1 MIQLKWS
8 HYPVAVEKHE
18 IPSVAGTEN
27 LPSVERVGAVLG
39 NVKTGCVGRMDDEA
53 IWEYNELIP
62 ENREHTRIGLG
73 QLHY

>member
-1 MIQLKWS
+1 M
-8 HYPVAVEKHE
+8 
-18 IPSVAGTEN
+18 AGTEN

-62 ENREHTRIGLG
+62 ENRGQTRIGLG